1 MSRHDVEVGKFVSED
16 GTYPMAPLRKDNISI
31 GIVQT
36 RVRGVD
42 GDNPAPQMAE
52 NLQYIIDCI
61 DRAQQ
66 SGPCD
71 LLNFHEFPIQGF
83 KHYDREQSVRVAFEE
98 GCDEV
103 VAIGKMAK
111 KYKCYITMGSLWKDK
126 DWAGHSMN
134 MQLLFGPSGELIA
147 KHWKQRAKRGTRQTR
162 EQFTTCIYDV
172 FDRFVEMY
180 GWDAVIP
187 VTQTDIG
194 NIAMSAVQYEPEIF
208 RAMALKG
215 AEIICRSAT
224 GGFRWEDMMMCAY
237 HNDVFVTMV
246 NNSLNSYPDRQN
258 FEEVAPRNDWVGRS
272 SVFGPKGVVLAE
284 CDKFETKRRTVIRMK
299 EYREGHRLPDVHF
312 SLSKHVYDQYR
323 ERYDPNLWLDYLPK
337 DKQDAG
343 RYLKDKA
350 RWHSY
355 WYDY

>member
-1 MSRHDVEVGKFVSED
+1 MARDDVKPGQMVRGD
-16 GTYPMAPLRKDNISI
+16 GTYPTVPLRKENVSI

-42 GDNPAPQMAE
+42 GDNPAPDMAE
-52 NLQYIIDCI
+52 NLQYVLDCI

-71 LLNFHEFPIQGF
+71 LLCFHEFPIQGF
-83 KHYDREQSVRVAFEE
+83 RHYDRKQALRVAIEVPCHELEE
-98 GCDEV
+98 V
-103 VAIGKMAK
+103 GKKAK
-111 KYKCYITMGSLWKDK
+111 KYNCYITMGALLKDP
-126 DWAGHSMN
+126 DWPDHVMN
-134 MQLLFGPSGELIA
+134 TQLLIGPSGEVIDR
-147 KHWKQRAKRGTRQTR
+147 HWKQRARRGTRQTT

-187 VTQTDIG
+187 VARTDIG
-194 NIAMSAVQYEPEIF
+194 NIAMSAVQYEPELF

-224 GGFRWEDMMMCAY
+224 GGFRWEDMMMTAY

-246 NNSLNSYPDRQN
+246 NNSLNLYPDRWN
-258 FEEVAPRNDWVGRS
+258 FEEAAPRNNWVGRS
-272 SVFGPKGVVLAE
+272 SIFGPKGVVLAE
-284 CDKFETKRRTVIRMK
+284 AGQFETKRRTVIRMQ
-299 EYREGHRLPDVHF
+299 EYRDGHRIPDVQF
-312 SLSKHVYDQYR
+312 SMYRHVYEQYQ
-323 ERYDPNLWLDYLPK
+323 ERYDPNQWLEYLPT
-337 DKQDAG
+337 DKRDAA
-343 RYLKDKA
+343 RHLKDKA